1 MSSYSGKLINI
12 SVLDKP
18 DGCPAQNMMAV
29 GGAGRERNENVK
41 SWEECSDCCRKKSD
55 CKYWTWY
62 APQSACVTMTNA
74 RSLKKKKKL
83 WSGSQE
89 CGGEILIIIG
99 LFFVNCHKFYQ
110 GQRSQVPKSRFILII
125 FCPKLLL
132 LFFS

>member
-18 DGCPAQNMMAV
+18 NGCPAQNMMAV

-62 APQSACVTMTNA
+62 SPQSVCVTMTNA

-83 WSGSQE
+83 WSGSHE

-99 LFFVNCHKFYQ
+99 LFFVDDCHIFYQ
-110 GQRSQVPKSRFILII
+110 GSKSKYFFYNILSRII
-125 FCPKLLL
+125 ITNF
-132 LFFS
+132 